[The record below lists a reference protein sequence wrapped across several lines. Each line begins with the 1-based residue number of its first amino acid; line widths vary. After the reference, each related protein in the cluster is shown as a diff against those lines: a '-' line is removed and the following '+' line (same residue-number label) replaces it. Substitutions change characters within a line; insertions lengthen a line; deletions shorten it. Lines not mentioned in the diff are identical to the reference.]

1 MGPGFLRRLKGTFV
15 EIRKG
20 GRRVRKAHT
29 KQGQGLCPLPLLWFG
44 GPSARQT
51 PPPAAFKL
59 ARRQRKAL
67 RSKGFF
73 AALSGPAARTSQS
86 CKIRKSILG
95 PLFRH
100 TKARLCWPFLIP
112 RAPTPR
118 LFAAQGGNFLV
129 CNIARIRAH
138 TAAGVSL
145 QTAKKGPFRCFLA
158 YESPA
163 ESGAFQLNPDGA
175 KGVHSPCLP
184 AHRPPPYP
192 PPAGEG
198 SPLPAGR

>member
-29 KQGQGLCPLPLLWFG
+29 KQGQGLCPCPCFG
-44 GPSARQT
+44 LAGLR
-51 PPPAAFKL
+51 PAKR
-59 ARRQRKAL
+59 RRQPSSL
-67 RSKGFF
+67 RGASEK
-73 AALSGPAARTSQS
+73 PCAARVSLQLCPAVRHEQAKAAKFEKVSWGRFFDTQKPG
-86 CKIRKSILG
+86 CAG
-95 PLFRH
+95 LF
-100 TKARLCWPFLIP
+100 LYPG
-112 RAPTPR
+112 PTPR

-163 ESGAFQLNPDGA
+163 KSGAFQLNPDGA

-184 AHRPPPYP
+184 ARKPPPYP